1 MGVLDVKVTDLR
13 VKKGFLAQ
21 AKRAEPDTSFS
32 RDEWA
37 RLQGQCETMLQR
49 SPDSFVFLY
58 SKEKG
63 IRVVPAIEV
72 LGSSSRNPFQ
82 SYDRSFQRFF
92 EQFIQCFVGDRR
104 LKKAHVGVLAH
115 LPWKLAMSD
124 PM

>member
-72 LGSSSRNPFQ
+72 WPAPGSVDTRLSESRLH
-82 SYDRSFQRFF
+82 F
-92 EQFIQCFVGDRR
+92 ELHGT
-104 LKKAHVGVLAH
+104 
-115 LPWKLAMSD
+115 
-124 PM
+124 